1 MDKIVI
7 SRDELIEA
15 PVAPQDAPPR
25 LEPKLAPA
33 IPWWAR
39 LSVAVFVLVLP
50 LLCLLTIVFRIAFR
64 SQPPRTRHAWT
75 AYLSTLLIISGILT
89 SLAVVI
95 MFSIG
100 AVPAIVSSGLSDLDE
115 RIDYPKLPS
124 TSNMSGADVSHQLK
138 SLVAVISPAAQ
149 TLFGKREM
157 LSMSFGAGML
167 LQSSPAG
174 YLFATARHV
183 VGNSAAI
190 SSRTPRAMI
199 SLESGIWSGADVV
212 AIHKDLDIALVWV
225 SRHSG
230 EAPFLQPIAPAKQGE
245 EIFVIGHPEGLKFT
259 LSTGIVSR
267 LENSI
272 LQVSAPI
279 SPGNSG
285 GPVYDHQGNLV
296 GIVSYTLDK
305 TLRPNAENLNFAISA
320 EALLRDAGWQF
331 AQGGR
336 EHLSQ
341 FWKDSKASNGARA
354 AAVNS
359 SASSLNSQMVSTAAH
374 RVAVAAR

>member
-1 MDKIVI
+1 VDKIII
-7 SRDELIEA
+7 SHDELVAA
-15 PVAPQDAPPR
+15 PLAPQDAPPR
-25 LEPKLAPA
+25 IEPKLAPA

-50 LLCLLTIVFRIAFR
+50 LLCLLTIVLRIAFR

-89 SLAVVI
+89 SLATVVL
-95 MFSIG
+95 FSLG
-100 AVPAIVSSGLSDLDE
+100 PVPAVVSNGLADLDE
-115 RIDYPKLPS
+115 RVDFPKLPS
-124 TSNMSGADVSHQLK
+124 TSSMSGADVSHQLK
-138 SLVAVISPAAQ
+138 SLVVVISPAAQ
-149 TLFGKREM
+149 SLFGKREM

-167 LQSSPAG
+167 LQASSAG

-190 SSRTPRAMI
+190 SARTPRAMI
-199 SLESGIWSGADVV
+199 ALESGIWSGADVV

-225 SRHSG
+225 ARHSG
-230 EAPFLQPIAPAKQGE
+230 DAPFVQPIAPARQGE

-285 GPVYDHQGNLV
+285 GPVYDQQGNLV

-320 EALLRDAGWQF
+320 EALLRETGWQF
-331 AQGGR
+331 AKGGR
-336 EHLSQ
+336 ERLAE
-341 FWKDSKASNGARA
+341 FWKN
-354 AAVNS
+354 
-359 SASSLNSQMVSTAAH
+359 STATAPGH
-374 RVAVAAR
+374 STEMRVPLSGRNVYPLRY

>member
-7 SRDELIEA
+7 SQDELVDSQVEPQQTPRVEA
-15 PVAPQDAPPR
+15 
-25 LEPKLAPA
+25 KLAPA
-33 IPWWAR
+33 IPWWTRAA
-39 LSVAVFVLVLP
+39 LAPLVFVLP
-50 LLCLLTIVFRIAFR
+50 LLCLITIVLRVAFR

-75 AYLSTLLIISGILT
+75 SYLSTLLIVSGILT
-89 SLAVVI
+89 SMATVVL
-95 MFSIG
+95 FSLGPI
-100 AVPAIVSSGLSDLDE
+100 PAIVSTGLADLDE
-115 RIDYPKLPS
+115 RTDYPKLPS
-124 TSNMSGADVSHQLK
+124 TTSLSGADVSHNLK

-149 TLFGKREM
+149 SLFGKREM

-167 LQSSPAG
+167 LQSNAAG

-190 SSRTPRAMI
+190 AAKTPHAML
-199 SLESGIWSGADVV
+199 SLESGVWSTADVI
-212 AIHKDLDIALVWV
+212 AIHKDLDLALIWV

-230 EAPFLQPIAPAKQGE
+230 EASFLQPIAGARQGE

-259 LSTGIVSR
+259 LSSGIVSR

-296 GIVSYTLDK
+296 GIVSSTLDK
-305 TLRPNAENLNFAISA
+305 TLRPNAENLNFAIAA
-320 EALLRDAGWQF
+320 EALLREPGWQF
-331 AQGGR
+331 APGGR
-336 EHLSQ
+336 EHLAQ
-341 FWKDSKASNGARA
+341 FWRDSKTALANQPA
-354 AAVNS
+354 AA
-359 SASSLNSQMVSTAAH
+359 SAASPAH
-374 RVAVAAR
+374 AGR

>member
-1 MDKIVI
+1 MVDSQV
-7 SRDELIEA
+7 E
-15 PVAPQDAPPR
+15 PQLTPR
-25 LEPKLAPA
+25 IEPKLPPA

-39 LSVAVFVLVLP
+39 LAVAAFVPVLP
-50 LLCLLTIVFRIAFR
+50 LLCFIAIIFRIAFR

-89 SLAVVI
+89 SFAVVVA
-95 MFSIG
+95 FSLG
-100 AVPAIVSSGLSDLDE
+100 PVPAVVSSGLSELDE
-115 RIDYPKLPS
+115 RVDYPKLPS
-124 TSNMSGADVSHQLK
+124 QAAMSGADVSRQLK

-167 LQSSPAG
+167 LQSSPSG

-183 VGNSAAI
+183 VGNSGVI
-190 SSRTPRAMI
+190 SAQTPRAMI

-212 AIHKDLDIALVWV
+212 AIHRDLDIALIWV

-230 EAPFLQPIAPAKQGE
+230 EVPFLQPIAEAKQGE
-245 EIFVIGHPEGLKFT
+245 DIFVIGHPEGLKFT

-267 LENSI
+267 LQDNV

-285 GPVYDHQGNLV
+285 GPVYDKQGNLI

-320 EALLRDAGWQF
+320 AALLREDGWQF
-331 AQGGR
+331 AKGGR
-336 EHLSQ
+336 EHLVD
-341 FWKDSKASNGARA
+341 FWQSSRNARA
-354 AAVNS
+354 GAVS
-359 SASSLNSQMVSTAAH
+359 VLTLDQHS
-374 RVAVAAR
+374 R